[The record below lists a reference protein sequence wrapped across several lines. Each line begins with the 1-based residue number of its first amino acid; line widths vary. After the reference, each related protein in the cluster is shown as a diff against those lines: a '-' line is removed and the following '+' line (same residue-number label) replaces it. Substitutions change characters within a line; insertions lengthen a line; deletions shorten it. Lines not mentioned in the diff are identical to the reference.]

1 MKTIILFILS
11 LLIYKINSISFNDS
25 ILNLEILEL
34 YIKEYKSIFNPN
46 DSLTHLIVS
55 YIREGKYTGNAWS
68 MAGGNVPS
76 DLVQYIK
83 NRDLENNTNTE
94 EIRKYPDIILPS
106 NETLDFVHLFA
117 VMNGIENGNSYS
129 DNYAHLVGWG
139 GDTAQLF
146 QDIKNEKGNLDEL
159 INLTKNYFGKKGQF
173 GEGDLIADLD
183 APILLKKKNDN
194 NTFANIIFNYYNGK
208 EYLNRINNFVKITFP
223 LLKSKNQFRDEI
235 FRIYS
240 SDFSIKVLECNYG
253 LRKEILTCYIPGN
266 LLDQYN
272 YHQKAAVYVFS
283 DYLSEGFNYETEDED
298 KEENEN
304 ENKNEIENED
314 KEENEENIENK
325 IENENEDKEENE
337 ENIEN
342 KNEIENED
350 TGKDANED
358 KNENKNEIENENED
372 KDENKDKNGNKNEIE
387 VTIETQK
394 SQSYFFKSK
403 ITLSFLI
410 FLL

>member
-194 NTFANIIFNYYNGK
+194 NTFSNIIFNYYNGK

-325 IENENEDKEENE
+325 
-337 ENIEN
+337 
-342 KNEIENED
+342 NEIENED
-350 TGKDANED
+350 TGKDTNED
-358 KNENKNEIENENED
+358 KNGNKNEIENENED

>member
-183 APILLKKKNDN
+183 APILLKKKM
-194 NTFANIIFNYYNGK
+194 II
-208 EYLNRINNFVKITFP
+208 I
-223 LLKSKNQFRDEI
+223 LLQ
-235 FRIYS
+235 
-240 SDFSIKVLECNYG
+240 
-253 LRKEILTCYIPGN
+253 IL
-266 LLDQYN
+266 
-272 YHQKAAVYVFS
+272 
-283 DYLSEGFNYETEDED
+283 
-298 KEENEN
+298 
-304 ENKNEIENED
+304 
-314 KEENEENIENK
+314 
-325 IENENEDKEENE
+325 
-337 ENIEN
+337 
-342 KNEIENED
+342 
-350 TGKDANED
+350 
-358 KNENKNEIENENED
+358 
-372 KDENKDKNGNKNEIE
+372 
-387 VTIETQK
+387 
-394 SQSYFFKSK
+394 
-403 ITLSFLI
+403 FLI
-410 FLL
+410 IIMEKNI

>member
-94 EIRKYPDIILPS
+94 EIRKYPDVILPS

-223 LLKSKNQFRDEI
+223 LLQSKNQFRDEI

-283 DYLSEGFNYETEDED
+283 DYLSEGFNYESENED
-298 KEENEN
+298 KEENENEN
-304 ENKNEIENED
+304 ENKNEIENE
-314 KEENEENIENK
+314 NEDNIENK
-325 IENENEDKEENE
+325 NEIENENEDKEENE

-350 TGKDANED
+350 KG
-358 KNENKNEIENENED
+358 
-372 KDENKDKNGNKNEIE
+372 KDENEDKNGNKNEIE